1 MIVRFLGTDPGAG
14 RQFDGVTYFPG
25 DTADLAP
32 HWVAA
37 LERAG
42 LAVRVAP
49 EPVLVGPREVEI
61 VHRDT
66 FARAK
71 RNKR

>member
-1 MIVRFLGTDPGAG
+1 MLCRFVGGDPSAG

-32 HWVAA
+32 HWVAS
-37 LERAG
+37 LEAAG
-42 LAVRVAP
+42 LAVRVTP
-49 EPVLVGPREVEI
+49 EPFGDVPREVEI

-71 RNKR
+71 RKR

>member
-1 MIVRFLGTDPGAG
+1 MMVRFIGTDPQAG

-42 LAVRVAP
+42 LAVRVTP
-49 EPVLVGPREVEI
+49 EPFGDIPREVEI
-61 VHRDT
+61 IHRDT

-71 RNKR
+71 RKR

>member
-1 MIVRFLGTDPGAG
+1 MMVRFIGTDPQAG
-14 RQFDGVTYFPG
+14 RQFDGTTYFPG

-71 RNKR
+71 RKR

>member
-1 MIVRFLGTDPGAG
+1 MQPGLS
-14 RQFDGVTYFPG
+14 FFPG
-25 DTADLAP
+25 DVADLP
-32 HWVAA
+32 VYWVAS
-37 LERAG
+37 LEAAG

-61 VHRDT
+61 THRDT

>member
-1 MIVRFLGTDPGAG
+1 MLCRFVGSDPGVG
-14 RQFDGVTYFPG
+14 RQFDGKTYFPG

-32 HWVAA
+32 YWVAS
-37 LERAG
+37 LEAAG
-42 LAVRVAP
+42 LAVRVM
-49 EPVLVGPREVEI
+49 EPFHTEGPREVEI

-71 RNKR
+71 RDKR

>member
-1 MIVRFLGTDPGAG
+1 MLVRFVGHDLGAG

-42 LAVRVAP
+42 LAVRVTP
-49 EPVLVGPREVEI
+49 EPFGDIPREVEI
-61 VHRDT
+61 IHRDT

-71 RNKR
+71 RKR